1 MFKTWLENRIPLQ
14 QRLEALRPQFA
25 AAAQQVYDQWVQ
37 DEYDDLNGGGICQ
50 DVAEAIAGVIH
61 QHIPQVE
68 AGTISA
74 SCGEQHVWVILHND
88 HEGFS
93 IDVPY
98 HLYEKGG
105 GYSWTK
111 IPGVVFDARDIE
123 IYPMDHGDARNALE
137 DPFG

>member
-1 MFKTWLENRIPLQ
+1 MFKKWLENRSSLQ

-61 QHIPQVE
+61 QNISQVE

-74 SCGEQHVWVILHND
+74 SCGEQHVWVILHNQY
-88 HEGFS
+88 EGFS

-98 HLYEKGG
+98 HLYERGG
-105 GYSWTK
+105 GYNWTK

-123 IYPMDHGDARNALE
+123 IYPMNQNDARNALE
-137 DPFG
+137 DPF